1 MFGQFTHFDS
11 IGNAVMVDVSSKRPS
26 NRIAIAKGSI
36 AVNAQVIQAIK
47 TGTSQKGDVLAVARL
62 AGITGAKKTS
72 EIIPLSHSLALDSCT
87 IDFTVLEEKR
97 QVEAVCTVK
106 LTGKTGAEMEA
117 ITGVSLALLAI
128 YDMCKAMDSEMVIGN
143 IRLMEKAGGLSGHYI
158 RGKGKK
164 EKGGIE
170 STGENI

>member
-11 IGNAVMVDVSSKRPS
+11 IGNAVMVDVSSKKPS
-26 NRIAIAKGSI
+26 CRIAVAKGSI
-36 AVNAQVIQAIK
+36 TVNEQVLLAIK

-87 IDFTVLEEKR
+87 VDFTVEEEKR
-97 QVEAVCTVK
+97 QVEATCTVK

-128 YDMCKAMDSEMVIGN
+128 YDMCKAMDKEMIIGN
-143 IRLMEKAGGLSGHYI
+143 IRLMEKSGGVSGHYV
-158 RGKGKK
+158 RKQD
-164 EKGGIE
+164 
-170 STGENI
+170 